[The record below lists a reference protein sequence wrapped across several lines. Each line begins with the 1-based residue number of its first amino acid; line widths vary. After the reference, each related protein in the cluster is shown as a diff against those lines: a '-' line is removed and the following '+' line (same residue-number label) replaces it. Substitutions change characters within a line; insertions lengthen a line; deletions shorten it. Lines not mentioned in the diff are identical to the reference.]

1 MYDLSDTCFV
11 CVPAEDGAL
20 LGKIEKV
27 RVLKNDRR
35 EGNEKKSF
43 ISFSSHCNL
52 ILPDPVLVLV
62 VLDVLV
68 VVVVIIIFM
77 VGVENNSVLCFSFFF
92 VTGVSIRTDAF
103 EGSWC
108 GCCHSTS
115 PHLLRL
121 SL

>member
-27 RVLKNDRR
+27 RVLRNDRR

-52 ILPDPVLVLV
+52 ILLFLLLLLLVLLFVLVVPVPVLVLV
-62 VLDVLV
+62 LLVVVFGVLVLV
-68 VVVVIIIFM
+68 VVFIIIIFM
-77 VGVENNSVLCFSFFF
+77 VGGENNSVPCFSFF
-92 VTGVSIRTDAF
+92 
-103 EGSWC
+103 
-108 GCCHSTS
+108 
-115 PHLLRL
+115 L
-121 SL
+121 